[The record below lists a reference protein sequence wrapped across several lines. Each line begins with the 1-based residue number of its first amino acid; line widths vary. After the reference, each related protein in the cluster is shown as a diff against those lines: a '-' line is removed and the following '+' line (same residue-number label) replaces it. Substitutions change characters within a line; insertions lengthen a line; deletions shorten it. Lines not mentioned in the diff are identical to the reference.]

1 MLSNLLNKLREIAFY
16 MQYNYALAHH
26 IIRDLFKISSNL
38 R

>member
-1 MLSNLLNKLREIAFY
+1 
-16 MQYNYALAHH
+16 MQYNYALADH